1 MLLIL
6 PSFTER
12 LENMLLGIRDVS
24 VTLCGDFNVDLLT
37 ENENSNFFNMLYSV
51 NFLPVVNIATRITEN
66 SATCIDQIWHNKFN
80 VAKSGAI
87 VSDISDH
94 YPVFATF
101 NIFKDNDLVTKTFRD
116 HSHANLRKLCSAVE
130 LIANRY
136 VGECINMDVDSKCN
150 WFVENLKDVYNR
162 TCPKKTKIMGVKR
175 LLKPWI
181 TSEIRRMADYKHY
194 FLNSKK

>member
-94 YPVFATF
+94 YPVFALL
-101 NIFKDNDLVTKTFRD
+101 IFLKTM
-116 HSHANLRKLCSAVE
+116 
-130 LIANRY
+130 I
-136 VGECINMDVDSKCN
+136 
-150 WFVENLKDVYNR
+150 
-162 TCPKKTKIMGVKR
+162 
-175 LLKPWI
+175 
-181 TSEIRRMADYKHY
+181 
-194 FLNSKK
+194 